1 MKPCSARPPPG
12 AAFHKHNRNDLACL
26 RASSQRDKQKQK
38 WRRDSRISAK
48 VAEYLVMPM
57 DDIGQ
62 FDPRSADHDVNTEIP
77 PLKKSRNPASA
88 KKKKRITATPILH
101 FLSTQSFASPF
112 DVNMA
117 VDAGYKVV
125 VPHTGVRLDDTRAL
139 VQDAI
144 FSRPPHYGCRT
155 AMFIGGKDALLALDM
170 LAVAKTS
177 LVLTLADRP
186 GALGEI
192 LTRIAAAGLSLTKLE
207 SRPVAHTPWQYRFYL
222 DVLGHAAGAPVQ
234 QVLAEVQPL
243 TVELRVLGCYPA
255 EVVGPSSP

>member
-1 MKPCSARPPPG
+1 
-12 AAFHKHNRNDLACL
+12 
-26 RASSQRDKQKQK
+26 
-38 WRRDSRISAK
+38 
-48 VAEYLVMPM
+48 MPM

-170 LAVAKTS
+170 LAVAIETVDRKPRR
-177 LVLTLADRP
+177 LTETHAQGRRQRSRSK
-186 GALGEI
+186 AL
-192 LTRIAAAGLSLTKLE
+192 LLAAAMDQR
-207 SRPVAHTPWQYRFYL
+207 SR
-222 DVLGHAAGAPVQ
+222 LG
-234 QVLAEVQPL
+234 VLAHPQGADPL
-243 TVELRVLGCYPA
+243 WSMDLVR
-255 EVVGPSSP
+255 